1 MRRSTRRAICGTCV
15 TAEETAE
22 AAAVTVAA
30 AALAATRAGAVE
42 AEEEETDEEGSGE
55 MDEESEEAAAEEAE
69 AEEAAEAEAGG
80 RGTRDGEWVAAGPS
94 RAHAQLEAPGAGEG
108 NQRRPFGEAIAQLRL
123 IQRLTSPS
131 AKVYRVRVRGRS
143 RGRGRGRP
151 N

>member
-1 MRRSTRRAICGTCV
+1 MDEEDA
-15 TAEETAE
+15 AEE
-22 AAAVTVAA
+22 
-30 AALAATRAGAVE
+30 E
-42 AEEEETDEEGSGE
+42 AEEE
-55 MDEESEEAAAEEAE
+55 AEQ
-69 AEEAAEAEAGG
+69 EAGG
-80 RGTRDGEWVAAGPS
+80 RGRRDGERVVAAGPS
-94 RAHAQLEAPGAGEG
+94 RAHGQLEAPGAGEG